1 MQKLAIFGAGGH
13 GAVIAD
19 ILEALNIVYL
29 VIDDTPQTK
38 QLNGIEAIT
47 KAEFLA
53 LKNAKEYG
61 VVLAIGN
68 NATRKSLYEFFLQK
82 GFCLPSVIHPSAII
96 SKSAR
101 ISDAVVVFPN
111 AVINARAKVGI
122 GAIINTASVVEHDC
136 SVGAFAHIAPN
147 ATLCGSVGI
156 GDLSHIGSGSV
167 VIEGK
172 SVGEHCVIG
181 AGSVVINAIPSFKK
195 MVGNPAKKEI

>member
-19 ILEALNIVYL
+19 ILEALKISYL

-38 QLNGIEAIT
+38 QLNGIKAIT
-47 KAEFLA
+47 KEDFLA
-53 LKNAKEYG
+53 LKNTKEYG

-68 NATRKSLYEFFLQK
+68 NAVRKNLYDFFIQK

-96 SKSAR
+96 SKSAK
-101 ISDAVVVFPN
+101 IADAAVVFPN
-111 AVINARAKVGI
+111 AVINARANIGI

-136 SVGAFAHIAPN
+136 NVGAFAHIAPRS
-147 ATLCGSVGI
+147 TLCGSVSVGCVT
-156 GDLSHIGSGSV
+156 HIGAGSV

-181 AGSVVINAIPSFKK
+181 AGSVVINPIPSFKRI
-195 MVGNPAKKEI
+195 VGNPAKKEI